1 MKYVDTISMLYIL
14 TLPRLLGVQFNKL
27 RALETIQLI
36 TLYLDANARCVS
48 HSGAFRRDVEDFKSF
63 DQSPAPS

>member
-14 TLPRLLGVQFNKL
+14 TLPRLLGIQLIKL

-36 TLYLDANARCVS
+36 NLSPDVNARYVS
-48 HSGAFRRDVEDFKSF
+48 HSGEFSRDVEGFKRF
-63 DQSPAPS
+63 E